1 MGVRTFVKDMI
12 KRIAADDNKENLV
25 VKTRRDGEFDL
36 SKPQDRRRFQ
46 RVVIDRM
53 DETDRLVEHDIS
65 HWRRACQS
73 AINVEN
79 PNRCHLYDIYKDVE
93 LDNHLSGAVEQ
104 VNGFVKCRAF
114 KLVNAKGDTDDEAL
128 LYFQTA
134 WFRDFIDY
142 VLEARYWGYSLIELG
157 DIITDENGRLSFNGV
172 GIVNRKH
179 VIPEYGRVIANLGD
193 DWRKGADYREHPY
206 SNWYIGVGKTHD
218 LGLYHKA
225 ALQTIPKKYSF
236 AFWENFEEMFGVPIR
251 VAKTSSR
258 DSKDRKILGS
268 MMENMGHKAWG
279 VFGEDTEIS
288 LVETAKSDSYNVYDK
303 RIERANSELSK
314 LILQQTMTIDDGS
327 SRSQSETHLDVF
339 ENLITSLCEQVRDT
353 VNTQLIPRMVRLGFP
368 VQGYHLEWDDPENYT
383 ADQKIRI
390 LELLL
395 ANYKVPASY
404 INDTYGIPVEEKEEQ
419 PSLMHNQAGR
429 PFFD

>member
-12 KRIAADDNKENLV
+12 QRIAADDNKENLV

-36 SKPQDRRRFQ
+36 SKPQDRKRFQ

-79 PNRCHLYDIYKDVE
+79 PNRGHLYDIYKDVE

-114 KLVNAKGDTDDEAL
+114 KLVDAKGDTDEEAQA
-128 LYFQTA
+128 YFQTS
-134 WFRDFIDY
+134 WFKDFIDY
-142 VLEARYWGYSLIELG
+142 ILEARYWGYSLIELG
-157 DIITDENGRLSFNGV
+157 DLITDENGRLSFSEV

-179 VIPEYGRVIANLGD
+179 VIPEYGRVVKNAGD
-193 DWRKGADYREHPY
+193 EWRTGVDFRERPFVD
-206 SNWYIGVGKTHD
+206 WYIGVGKTHD
-218 LGLYHKA
+218 LGLYRKA

-236 AFWENFEEMFGVPIR
+236 AFWENFAEMFGVPIR
-251 VAKTSSR
+251 VAKTSTR
-258 DSKDRKILGS
+258 DDSERRKLGS

-288 LVETAKSDSYNVYDK
+288 LVETAKSDSFNVYDK

-327 SRSQSETHLDVF
+327 SRSQSETHMEVF

-353 VNTQLIPRMVRLGFP
+353 VNTQLIPRMIRLGFP
-368 VQGYHLEWDDPENYT
+368 IKGCRLEWDDPENYT
-383 ADQKIRI
+383 PEQKIRI

-395 ANYKVPASY
+395 ASYKVPASY

-419 PSLMHNQAGR
+419 PSLMHNQADR

>member
-1 MGVRTFVKDMI
+1 
-12 KRIAADDNKENLV
+12 
-25 VKTRRDGEFDL
+25 
-36 SKPQDRRRFQ
+36 
-46 RVVIDRM
+46 
-53 DETDRLVEHDIS
+53 
-65 HWRRACQS
+65 
-73 AINVEN
+73 
-79 PNRCHLYDIYKDVE
+79 
-93 LDNHLSGAVEQ
+93 
-104 VNGFVKCRAF
+104 
-114 KLVNAKGDTDDEAL
+114 
-128 LYFQTA
+128 
-134 WFRDFIDY
+134 
-142 VLEARYWGYSLIELG
+142 
-157 DIITDENGRLSFNGV
+157 
-172 GIVNRKH
+172 
-179 VIPEYGRVIANLGD
+179 
-193 DWRKGADYREHPY
+193 
-206 SNWYIGVGKTHD
+206 
-218 LGLYHKA
+218 
-225 ALQTIPKKYSF
+225 
-236 AFWENFEEMFGVPIR
+236 MFGVPIR

-268 MMENMGHKAWG
+268 MMENMGHNAWG

>member
-12 KRIAADDNKENLV
+12 QRLAADDNKENLV

-36 SKPQDRRRFQ
+36 SKPQDRKRFQ

-79 PNRCHLYDIYKDVE
+79 PNRGHLYDIYKDVE

-114 KLVNAKGDTDDEAL
+114 KLVDAKGDTDEEAQA
-128 LYFQTA
+128 YFQTS
-134 WFRDFIDY
+134 WFKDFIDY
-142 VLEARYWGYSLIELG
+142 ILEARYWGYSLIELG
-157 DIITDENGRLSFNGV
+157 DLITDENGRLSFSEV

-179 VIPEYGRVIANLGD
+179 VIPEYGRVVKNAGD
-193 DWRKGADYREHPY
+193 EWRTGVDFRERPFVD
-206 SNWYIGVGKTHD
+206 WYIGVGKTHD
-218 LGLYHKA
+218 LGLYRKA

-236 AFWENFEEMFGVPIR
+236 AFWENFAEMFGVPIR
-251 VAKTSSR
+251 VAKTSTR
-258 DSKDRKILGS
+258 DDKERRKLGS

-288 LVETAKSDSYNVYDK
+288 LVETAKSDSFNVYDK

-327 SRSQSETHLDVF
+327 SRSQSETHMEVF

-353 VNTQLIPRMVRLGFP
+353 VNTQLIPRMIRLGFP
-368 VQGYHLEWDDPENYT
+368 IKGCRLEWDDPENYT
-383 ADQKIRI
+383 PEQKIRI

-395 ANYKVPASY
+395 ASYKVPASY

-419 PSLMHNQAGR
+419 PSLMHNQADK

>member
-1 MGVRTFVKDMI
+1 MGVRTFVKDIIQRM
-12 KRIAADDNKENLV
+12 AADGNNENLV

-36 SKPQDRRRFQ
+36 SKPQDRKRFQ

-53 DETDRLVEHDIS
+53 NETDRLVEHDIS

-73 AINVEN
+73 AVNVEN
-79 PNRCHLYDIYKDVE
+79 PNRCHLYDIYNDVE

-114 KLVNAKGDTDDEAL
+114 KLVNANGDTDDEAL
-128 LYFQTA
+128 AYFQTS

-157 DIITDENGRLSFNGV
+157 DIISDENGRLSFDGV
-172 GIVNRKH
+172 SIVNRKH

-193 DWRKGADYREHPY
+193 DWKTGTDYREHPY
-206 SNWYIGVGKTHD
+206 SNWYIGVGKIHD
-218 LGLYHKA
+218 LGLYRKA

-258 DSKDRKILGS
+258 DVKDRKILGS

-279 VFGEDTEIS
+279 VFGEDTEIN

-339 ENLITSLCEQVRDT
+339 ENLITSLCDQVRNT
-353 VNTQLIPRMVRLGFP
+353 VNTQLIPRMARLGFP
-368 VQGYHLEWDDPENYT
+368 LQGCRLEWDDPENYT

-419 PSLMHNQAGR
+419 PALIHNQAGR

>member
-12 KRIAADDNKENLV
+12 QRIAADDNKENLV

-36 SKPQDRRRFQ
+36 SKPQDRKRFQ

-53 DETDRLVEHDIS
+53 NETDRLVEHDIS

-73 AINVEN
+73 AVNVEN
-79 PNRCHLYDIYKDVE
+79 PNRCHLYDIYNDVE
-93 LDNHLSGAVEQ
+93 MDNHLSGAVEQ

-114 KLVNAKGDTDDEAL
+114 KLVNAQGDTDDEVQT
-128 LYFQTA
+128 YFQTS
-134 WFRDFIDY
+134 WFKDFIDY
-142 VLEARYWGYSLIELG
+142 ILEARYWGYSLIELG
-157 DIITDENGRLSFNGV
+157 DIITDENSRLSFNGV

-179 VIPEYGRVIANLGD
+179 VIPEYGRVIKNLGD
-193 DWRKGADYREHPY
+193 DWRTGADYREHPY
-206 SNWYIGVGKTHD
+206 TNWYIGVGKTHD
-218 LGLYHKA
+218 LGLYRKA

-258 DSKDRKILGS
+258 DAKDRKILGS